1 MPLLQVSNLQ
11 KHYPGVAAL
20 KGVDFSGEAGEV
32 HAIVGA
38 NGAGKSTLM
47 NLISGATAPT
57 GGEIRLDDVAVRLA
71 SPQIA
76 QELGIATVYQ
86 EFSLVPQL
94 TIARNIFLGR
104 EPRGAFGLV
113 DEARLNTDAA
123 DLLAKFHI
131 TLDPRTEVSSLSVA
145 EQQLVEIMRALSFRA
160 RILILDEPTAVLSLA
175 EQDNLF
181 AIMRQ
186 LRDEGMLILYVS
198 HRLEEVMAIADRVTV
213 MRDGA
218 KVGTREIG
226 ELSVDQLIRM
236 MIGERRET
244 VGGGVSIS
252 AGAGRYEIAYTTDE
266 GIQGIAVRQGEIV
279 GLAGLVGAGRT
290 TFARALAGFGSTS
303 ARAQVKQD
311 GKVLDNASPQAAM
324 RSGIVYLTE
333 DRKRDGI
340 FAGIDIIGNATAA
353 ALPGLGRFGLRDRR
367 AERRRSRAILER
379 MRLVAASLDMPIDKL
394 SGGNQQKVVLG
405 RALMVSLRLLI
416 CDEPTRGVDVGAKSE
431 IHDLLRELAAQGTA
445 IIVISSEIDELLA
458 LAHRIVVMSDRR
470 FVAEMPAGEAD
481 ETAILTAA
489 AGSGAA
495 APLKETA

>member
-1 MPLLQVSNLQ
+1 MPLLQVGNLH

-20 KGVDFSGEAGEV
+20 KGVDFSGESGEV

-47 NLISGATAPT
+47 NLISGATSPT
-57 GGEIRLDDVAVRLA
+57 GGEIRLDGVAVSLT
-71 SPQIA
+71 SPQVA
-76 QELGIATVYQ
+76 QNLGIATVYQ

-104 EPRGAFGLV
+104 EPRGAFGLI
-113 DEARLNTDAA
+113 DEARLNADAA
-123 DLLAKFHI
+123 SLLAKFHI
-131 TLDPRTEVSSLSVA
+131 ALDPRTEVSSLSVA
-145 EQQLVEIMRALSFRA
+145 EQQLVEIMRALSFSA

-181 AIMRQ
+181 AMMRQ
-186 LRDEGMLILYVS
+186 LRSEGMLILYVS

-213 MRDGA
+213 LRDGS
-218 KVGTREIG
+218 KVGTREID
-226 ELSVDQLIRM
+226 ELSIDELVKM
-236 MIGERRET
+236 MIGERCGT
-244 VGGGVSIS
+244 
-252 AGAGRYEIAYTTDE
+252 AGSVASVPADAGRYDIAYTTNVGTQD
-266 GIQGIAVRQGEIV
+266 IAVRRGEIV

-290 TFARALAGFGSTS
+290 TFARALAGFGCAS
-303 ARAQVKQD
+303 ARTHVKYDKQS
-311 GKVLDNASPQAAM
+311 LDNASPQAAM

-353 ALPGLGRFGLRDRR
+353 ALAKNGRFGLRDRG
-367 AERRRSRAILER
+367 AERRRSQAILER

-405 RALMVSLRLLI
+405 RALLVSPRFLI
-416 CDEPTRGVDVGAKSE
+416 CDEPTRGVDIGAKSE

-458 LAHRIVVMSDRR
+458 LSHRIVVMSDRR
-470 FVAEMPAGEAD
+470 FVTEIAAAEAD
-481 ETAILTAA
+481 ETTILTAA
-489 AGSGAA
+489 ASSGATA
-495 APLKETA
+495 KLKDTT